1 MKRDDSPTT
10 FLRLDIVLI
19 LCILGL
25 MALGIAFIYSSGVT
39 SEGIQVSEE
48 WMRQIIWSAGGLGL
62 MTAFAFIDYGKL
74 KSWSIAIYLGT
85 IALLILVLVI
95 GKYVRGAKAWLGIGR
110 IGIQPSEFAKLSLII
125 VLAWWFEERS
135 RGQDTIR
142 VWLIAAGIT
151 ALPILLI
158 LLQPDLGTA
167 FVFIPILLAMA
178 FAAGMDWRILLFPLT
193 VGVIVI
199 IGILGYAWSEY
210 IAVTPVGFFQL
221 FTATSNI
228 KISIPALAGL
238 CLLATTGWFL
248 FRKKIYLAILY
259 IFGIIS
265 TSYVGIMTAAHVL
278 KGYQMM
284 RLVIFLD
291 PQIDPRGAGW
301 HIIQS
306 VTAVGSG
313 GMLGKGF
320 LEGTQSH
327 YRYLPE
333 QSTDFI
339 FSILAEETGFLG
351 SLIVFGLFSIIILR
365 SLYIAYT
372 AQDRF
377 GTYVAVGIAAM
388 IGFHV
393 IQNIGMA
400 IGVMPITGIPLF
412 FLSYGGS
419 SLWMALMSIGILLSI
434 HYRRYRNR

>member
-1 MKRDDSPTT
+1 MKRNDSPTT

-19 LCILGL
+19 LCVLGL
-25 MALGIAFIYSSGVT
+25 IALGIAFIYSSGMT

-48 WMRQIIWSAGGLGL
+48 WIRQIIWSAGGLGL
-62 MTAFAFIDYGKL
+62 MTAFAFIDYGRWKN
-74 KSWSIAIYLGT
+74 WSIAIYLGT
-85 IALLILVLVI
+85 LALLVLVLVI
-95 GKYVRGAKAWLGIGR
+95 GKYIRGAKAWLGFGR
-110 IGIQPSEFAKLSLII
+110 IGIQPSEFAKLSLILL
-125 VLAWWFEERS
+125 LAWWFDERG
-135 RGQDTIR
+135 RGQDTLQI
-142 VWLIAAGIT
+142 WLVAAGIT

-158 LLQPDLGTA
+158 LIQPDLGTA
-167 FVFIPILLAMA
+167 FVFIPILMAMA
-178 FAAGMDWRILLFPLT
+178 FAAGIDWRILLFPIAVGTLVV
-193 VGVIVI
+193 VGV
-199 IGILGYAWSEY
+199 LGYAWSEY
-210 IAVTPVGFFQL
+210 IAVTPAGFFLL
-221 FTATSNI
+221 FTEKSLVR
-228 KISIPALAGL
+228 ISIPSLFGL
-238 CLLATTGWFL
+238 CLLAGGGWLL
-248 FRKKIYLAILY
+248 FKKKIYLALLY
-259 IFGIIS
+259 IFGTAS
-265 TSYVGIMTAAHVL
+265 VSYIGIAGATRLL

-313 GMLGKGF
+313 GVLGKGF
-320 LEGTQSH
+320 LQGTQSH

-351 SLIVFGLFSIIILR
+351 SLIVFGLFSIIIFR

-377 GTYVAVGIAAM
+377 GTYIAVGIAAM

-419 SLWMALMSIGILLSI
+419 SLWMALMSVGILLSI